1 MCIVVTSTQSF
12 HWVVLLFYITGGC
25 RVSKLRPN
33 LSRYKILSGPQLG
46 VRGSSRRSVVSVSP
60 QHLSLPF
67 RSPGGHFVGDSDV
80 WADCSGDPD
89 VKGNK
94 RP

>member
-46 VRGSSRRSVVSVSP
+46 VRVDINGVLDGRGTLIRT
-60 QHLSLPF
+60 LMGTLM
-67 RSPGGHFVGDSDV
+67 
-80 WADCSGDPD
+80 
-89 VKGNK
+89 
-94 RP
+94 